1 MLPLASQRPTESSKS
16 KQVKRKLDDAPNTD
30 RTGSVNSSVSNNAG
44 ALGVETHRNKRI
56 RSAHQPRYSVLE
68 TKSSGAP
75 SVQCSRGKSCTARSA
90 SVQSEVVEDPVVE
103 DPVVV
108 VVVELKAQLEALKAA
123 HATEIAAKDAVIASE
138 VAKKKSSRQAMSQV
152 TKYNLDYSDE
162 VFSLRSDIAV
172 LQSENEEL
180 GQEIDLLNGDILQT
194 VEKCDAALSAQQ
206 TSHQVSLASAIRPVI
221 HSSEQHR
228 EVVEAAHRKSGEAER
243 RADEAEKKVDE
254 AKRGMVLLMDKLVSA
269 LAESRDKTAIIDTIA
284 HELKEAKFELKASV
298 SNIEYVMQQYMMQEI
313 AIESQEKVIEDNRR
327 EIEQYKCDVEYL
339 LTEVEEQP
347 SSTAAYVIKNENE
360 TETVTET
367 VTDAVTDTNAAPEI
381 DVVIGGSFRA
391 YVVGPE
397 IASGASASVHECT
410 NDPNV
415 LVKRFSQQG
424 ADQAGGI
431 NEVAIMNRVGGSSFV
446 VALVSSWT
454 SPKPAGLYHIAME
467 KFALGDLASFFQ
479 LGADVPSSF
488 ITDCIKA
495 LLHIHDCNVLHRDI
509 KADNILVRFD
519 DVTGEQS
526 LAIADFGI
534 SAFVDQLVDGGR
546 RWTSCGSPGYC
557 APEVLVSEPP
567 GSGYGCAADVYS
579 LGIVLFEL
587 VAGCRVA
594 EQCCVLN
601 GSNGFKFDSG
611 SLDEVIYDSA
621 LSCFAPAATE
631 CVSSYEDERPTLG
644 NLLEMVEELLQ

>member
-44 ALGVETHRNKRI
+44 ARGVETHRNKRI
-56 RSAHQPRYSVLE
+56 RSAH
-68 TKSSGAP
+68 
-75 SVQCSRGKSCTARSA
+75 
-90 SVQSEVVEDPVVE
+90 PVVE
-103 DPVVV
+103 DPVGVGV

-123 HATEIAAKDAVIASE
+123 HFAEIAAKDAVVASE
-138 VAKKKSSRQAMSQV
+138 VAKKKSCRQAMAQV

-162 VFSLRSDIAV
+162 VFSLRSAIAV
-172 LQSENEEL
+172 LQAENEEL
-180 GQEIDLLNGDILQT
+180 GQEIDLLNGDIRQT
-194 VEKCDAALSAQQ
+194 VENCDAALSAALSAQQ
-206 TSHQVSLASAIRPVI
+206 TSHDASLASAIRPVI

-243 RADEAEKKVDE
+243 RADEAE
-254 AKRGMVLLMDKLVSA
+254 RGVVLLMDKLVSA
-269 LAESRDKTAIIDTIA
+269 LTESRDKTAIIETIT
-284 HELKEAKFELKASV
+284 HELKEAKLELKASV
-298 SNIEYVMQQYMMQEI
+298 SNIEYVMQQYMMQEM
-313 AIESQEKVIEDNRR
+313 AIESQEKLIEDNRR
-327 EIEQYKCDVEYL
+327 ELEQYKCDVEYL
-339 LTEVEEQP
+339 LAEVEEQP
-347 SSTAAYVIKNENE
+347 SSTAAYVIKNE
-360 TETVTET
+360 TET

-381 DVVIGGSFRA
+381 DVVTGGSFRA

-397 IASGASASVHECT
+397 IASGAKASVHECT

-424 ADQAGGI
+424 ADQAKGI
-431 NEVAIMNRVGGSSFV
+431 NEVTIMNRVGGSSVV

-454 SPKPAGLYHIAME
+454 EPKPAEFFHIAME
-467 KFALGDLASFFQ
+467 KFTLGDLASFFQ

-509 KADNILVRFD
+509 KADNILVRID

-534 SAFVDQLVDGGR
+534 SAYVDQLVDGGR

-557 APEVLVSEPP
+557 APEVLVSEPS

-594 EQCCVLN
+594 EQFCVLN
-601 GSNGFKFDSG
+601 GSNGFNFDSG
-611 SLDEVIYDSA
+611 SLDEVIYNSA

>member
-1 MLPLASQRPTESSKS
+1 LLPLASQRPTESSKS
-16 KQVKRKLDDAPNTD
+16 KQVKRKLDDAPNTG
-30 RTGSVNSSVSNNAG
+30 RTGSVNCSVSNNAG
-44 ALGVETHRNKRI
+44 TLGVETHRNKRI
-56 RSAHQPRYSVLE
+56 RSAH
-68 TKSSGAP
+68 
-75 SVQCSRGKSCTARSA
+75 
-90 SVQSEVVEDPVVE
+90 PVVE
-103 DPVVV
+103 DPVGVGV

-123 HATEIAAKDAVIASE
+123 HFAEIAAKDAVIASE
-138 VAKKKSSRQAMSQV
+138 VAKKKSCRQAMAQV

-162 VFSLRSDIAV
+162 VFSLRSAIAV
-172 LQSENEEL
+172 LQAENEEL
-180 GQEIDLLNGDILQT
+180 GQEIDLLNSDIHQT
-194 VEKCDAALSAQQ
+194 VENCDAALSAQQ
-206 TSHQVSLASAIRPVI
+206 TSHDASLASAIRPVI

-243 RADEAEKKVDE
+243 RADEAEKKADE

-269 LAESRDKTAIIDTIA
+269 LTESRDKTVIIDTIT
-284 HELKEAKFELKASV
+284 HDLKEARLELKASV
-298 SNIEYVMQQYMMQEI
+298 SNIEYVVQQYMMQEM
-313 AIESQEKVIEDNRR
+313 AIESQEKLIEDNRR
-327 EIEQYKCDVEYL
+327 ELEQYKCDVEYL
-339 LTEVEEQP
+339 LAEVEEQP
-347 SSTAAYVIKNENE
+347 SSTAAYVIKNETE
-360 TETVTET
+360 TETET

-381 DVVIGGSFRA
+381 DVVTGGSFRA

-424 ADQAGGI
+424 ADQAKGI
-431 NEVAIMNRVGGSSFV
+431 NEVTIMNRVGGSSVV

-454 SPKPAGLYHIAME
+454 EPKPAEFFHIAME

-509 KADNILVRFD
+509 KADNILVRID

-557 APEVLVSEPP
+557 APEVLVSEPS

-594 EQCCVLN
+594 EQFCVLN